1 MWDAIQEILQGPKHI
16 GVNCGKAHKK
26 IAKHPWK
33 HQTYLVMQISDS
45 KYFSYKSSL
54 FYCFVQN
61 SHKKK

>member
-1 MWDAIQEILQGPKHI
+1 MLWDAIQEILQGPKHI

-45 KYFSYKSSL
+45 KNIVFFL
-54 FYCFVQN
+54 
-61 SHKKK
+61 